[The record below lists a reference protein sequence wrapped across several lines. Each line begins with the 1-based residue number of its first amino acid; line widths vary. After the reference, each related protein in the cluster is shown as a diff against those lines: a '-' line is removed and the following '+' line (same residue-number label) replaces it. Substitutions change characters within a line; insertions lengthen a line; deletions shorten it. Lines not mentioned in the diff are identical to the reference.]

1 MRSSLSTNPETQGET
16 PMTSQELRELR
27 SKLMAEV
34 NALIP
39 ADGRMNSELRTK
51 VEAMLADADSGRSWS
66 ARVSA

>member
-1 MRSSLSTNPETQGET
+1 
-16 PMTSQELRELR
+16 MTSQELRELR